1 MVIVRFLKI
10 SRKIVTKSKRIRI
23 PEYFIF
29 SFWITRQKKW
39 EYSLQTQLYLWL
51 LTHTQA
57 AVKAAERVPQAYR
70 ILG

>member
-1 MVIVRFLKI
+1 MNLRNQVDGH
-10 SRKIVTKSKRIRI
+10 SKV
-23 PEYFIF
+23 
-29 SFWITRQKKW
+29 SKK
-39 EYSLQTQLYLWL
+39 TQLYLWL